1 MGEKMRNNKAAS
13 WIFGVLAVVL
23 AVSALLICLTQRNA
37 APKLFGKAE
46 GAEKCARAMM
56 DCISRGDYAGASAYL
71 YGTPSLGI
79 GDQRETPA
87 AECVWDAFVS
97 SMECR
102 SRGSCYATDAGVAMD
117 FTVSGLDIPSLTQEL
132 KQRSAAVLEARVEA
146 AENMSQVYDSNQQYR
161 EDFIQSV
168 LEEAAREA
176 VAAVSPV
183 ENAVT
188 VQLVYEGNQW
198 WVVPDSA
205 LMTAI
210 SGGIL

>member
-1 MGEKMRNNKAAS
+1 M
-13 WIFGVLAVVL
+13 LAVVL

-46 GAEKCARAMM
+46 GAENCARAMM

-168 LEEAAREA
+168 LEETAREA

>member
-1 MGEKMRNNKAAS
+1 MRKNKAS
-13 WIFGVLAVVL
+13 FWIFGALAAVLAV
-23 AVSALLICLTQRNA
+23 AALLICLTQRNA
-37 APKLFGKAE
+37 VPRLFGKTE

-56 DCISRGDYAGASAYL
+56 ECISQGDYAGASAYL

>member
-1 MGEKMRNNKAAS
+1 M
-13 WIFGVLAVVL
+13 LAVVL

-37 APKLFGKAE
+37 SPVLFGGTE
-46 GAEKCARAMM
+46 GAENCARAMM

-79 GDQRETPA
+79 GNQRETPA

-117 FTVSGLDIPSLTQEL
+117 FTVSGLDIPSLTQKL

>member
-1 MGEKMRNNKAAS
+1 MGEKMRNKKASS

>member
-46 GAEKCARAMM
+46 GAEKCARGMM
-56 DCISRGDYAGASAYL
+56 ECISRGDYAGASAYL

-132 KQRSAAVLEARVEA
+132 KQRAAAVLEARVEA
-146 AENMSQVYDSNQQYR
+146 AEDMSQVYDSNQQYR
-161 EDFIQSV
+161 EDFAQSV

-176 VAAVSPV
+176 VAAVGPV

-210 SGGIL
+210 SGGIR

>member
-1 MGEKMRNNKAAS
+1 M
-13 WIFGVLAVVL
+13 LAVVL

-46 GAEKCARAMM
+46 GAEKCARGMM
-56 DCISRGDYAGASAYL
+56 ECISRGDYAGASAYL

-132 KQRSAAVLEARVEA
+132 KQRAFAVLEARVEA
-146 AENMSQVYDSNQQYR
+146 AEDMSQVYDSNQQYR

>member
-1 MGEKMRNNKAAS
+1 MRKNKAS
-13 WIFGVLAVVL
+13 FWIFGALAVLL
-23 AVSALLICLTQRNA
+23 AVAALLICLTQRNA
-37 APKLFGKAE
+37 VPRLFGKTE

>member
-1 MGEKMRNNKAAS
+1 MGEKMRNKKASS

-46 GAEKCARAMM
+46 GAEKCARGMM
-56 DCISRGDYAGASAYL
+56 ECISRGDYAGASAYL

-117 FTVSGLDIPSLTQEL
+117 FTVSGLDIPSLTREL

>member
-1 MGEKMRNNKAAS
+1 M
-13 WIFGVLAVVL
+13 LAVVL

-46 GAEKCARAMM
+46 GAEKCARGMM
-56 DCISRGDYAGASAYL
+56 ECISRGDYAGASAYL

-117 FTVSGLDIPSLTQEL
+117 FTVSGLDIPSLTREL

>member
-1 MGEKMRNNKAAS
+1 M
-13 WIFGVLAVVL
+13 LAVVL
-23 AVSALLICLTQRNA
+23 AAVALLICLTQRNA
-37 APKLFGKAE
+37 SPVLFGGTE
-46 GAEKCARAMM
+46 GAENCARGMM
-56 DCISRGDYAGASAYL
+56 ECISRGDYAGASAYL

-117 FTVSGLDIPSLTQEL
+117 FTVSGLDIPSLTREL

>member
-1 MGEKMRNNKAAS
+1 M
-13 WIFGVLAVVL
+13 LAVVL

-46 GAEKCARAMM
+46 GAEKCARGMM
-56 DCISRGDYAGASAYL
+56 ECISRGDYAGASAYL

>member
-1 MGEKMRNNKAAS
+1 M
-13 WIFGVLAVVL
+13 LAVVL

-37 APKLFGKAE
+37 SPVLFGGTE
-46 GAEKCARAMM
+46 GAENCARAMM

-79 GDQRETPA
+79 GNQRETPA

>member
-46 GAEKCARAMM
+46 GAEKCARGMM
-56 DCISRGDYAGASAYL
+56 ECISRGDYAGASAYL

>member
-1 MGEKMRNNKAAS
+1 M
-13 WIFGVLAVVL
+13 AVVL

-37 APKLFGKAE
+37 TPKLFGKAE

>member
-1 MGEKMRNNKAAS
+1 M
-13 WIFGVLAVVL
+13 LAVVL

-37 APKLFGKAE
+37 TPKLFGKAE

>member
-1 MGEKMRNNKAAS
+1 M
-13 WIFGVLAVVL
+13 LAVVL

>member
-1 MGEKMRNNKAAS
+1 M
-13 WIFGVLAVVL
+13 LAVVL

-46 GAEKCARAMM
+46 GAEKCARGMM
-56 DCISRGDYAGASAYL
+56 ECISRGDYAGASAYL

-132 KQRSAAVLEARVEA
+132 KQRSATVLEARVEA
-146 AENMSQVYDSNQQYR
+146 AEDMSQVYDSNQQYR
-161 EDFIQSV
+161 EDFAQSV

-176 VAAVSPV
+176 VAAVGPV

-198 WVVPDSA
+198 WVVPDGA

-210 SGGIL
+210 SGGIR

>member
-1 MGEKMRNNKAAS
+1 MGEKMRNKKASS

-46 GAEKCARAMM
+46 GAEKCARGMM
-56 DCISRGDYAGASAYL
+56 ECISRGDYAGASAYL

>member
-1 MGEKMRNNKAAS
+1 MGEKMRNNKASS
-13 WIFGVLAVVL
+13 WIFGALATAL

-46 GAEKCARAMM
+46 GAEKCARGMM
-56 DCISRGDYAGASAYL
+56 ECISRGDYAGASAYL

>member
-1 MGEKMRNNKAAS
+1 MGEKMRNKKAAY

-46 GAEKCARAMM
+46 GAEKCARGMM
-56 DCISRGDYAGASAYL
+56 ECISRGDYAGASAYL

>member
-79 GDQRETPA
+79 GNQRETPA

>member
-1 MGEKMRNNKAAS
+1 MGEKMRNNKASS
-13 WIFGVLAVVL
+13 WIFGALAVVL

-37 APKLFGKAE
+37 PPKLFGGTE
-46 GAEKCARAMM
+46 GAESCARAMM
-56 DCISRGDYAGASAYL
+56 ECISRGDYAGASAYL
-71 YGTPSLGI
+71 YGKPSMGT
-79 GDQRETPA
+79 DAQRETPA
-87 AECVWDAFVS
+87 AKLIWDAFVS
-97 SMECR
+97 SLECR
-102 SRGSCYATDAGVAMD
+102 SQGSCYATDAGVAMD

-132 KQRSAAVLEARVEA
+132 KQRAAAVLEARVASTED
-146 AENMSQVYDSNQQYR
+146 MSQVYDDEQQYR
-161 EDFIQSV
+161 EDFAQSV

-205 LMTAI
+205 LLTAI
-210 SGGIL
+210 SGGIM